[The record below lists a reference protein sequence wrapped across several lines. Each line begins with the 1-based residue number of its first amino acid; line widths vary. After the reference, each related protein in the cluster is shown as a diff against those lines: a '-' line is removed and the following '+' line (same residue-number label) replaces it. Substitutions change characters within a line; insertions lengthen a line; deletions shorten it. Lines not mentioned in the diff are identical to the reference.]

1 MISVLGLGF
10 VGLTTALGFSEKG
23 FKVCGFDVDSEKL
36 KSIGSNKI
44 PFYEEGLQE
53 ILEKN
58 LGNNFTLKNS
68 LKDCIK
74 DSKVIFL
81 CVGTPSDESGKA
93 DLTYLL
99 NAINEILENTE
110 KGSKKLIITKST
122 IPPSTTKNHVIPFI
136 EGKGFIIGKDIF
148 VANNPEFL
156 REGHAWGD
164 FIEPDRVVVGTED
177 DYSKELLGQIYA
189 PFNAPIHFVSLN
201 TGEFIK
207 YLSNTLLSTL
217 ISYANEMSMIAA
229 SIGEIDTKT
238 AFNILHQDK
247 RWSGSP
253 CAMSSYAF
261 PGCGFGGYCLPKD
274 TQAMVYKAGEF
285 DYEAKILRN
294 VLNVNNEIKPFWID
308 KITQDLP
315 KDVHIGILGLSFKPN
330 SDDIRQTPSK
340 IIIDMLLAKG
350 YKNLYAYDPIANELF
365 DKVYNLPLH
374 YKNSVKDIANSCE
387 IIVIATAWQEFAD
400 NQEYLK
406 DKRVYDLRY
415 ILNPKSNYSCH
426 SLAL

>member
-23 FKVCGFDVDSEKL
+23 FKVYGFDVDSEKL
-36 KSIGSNKI
+36 NSIQNRKI

-53 ILEKN
+53 ILDKN
-58 LGNNFTLKNS
+58 IDKNFVLKTS
-68 LKDCIK
+68 LSDCIK

-81 CVGTPSDESGKA
+81 CVGTPSDDSGKA

-99 NAINEILENTE
+99 NAIDEILKNTE

-136 EGKGFIIGKDIF
+136 ESKGFKVGEDVF

-156 REGHAWGD
+156 REGHAWSD

-177 DYSKELLGQIYA
+177 EYSRNLLKEIYT
-189 PFNAPIHFVSLN
+189 PFGAPIHFLSLN

-238 AFNILHQDK
+238 AFNILHEDK

-253 CAMSSYAF
+253 CGMSSYAF

-285 DYEAKILRN
+285 NYESKILKN
-294 VLNVNNEIKPFWID
+294 VLNVNNEIKPFWIE
-308 KITQDLP
+308 KITKDLP
-315 KDVHIGILGLSFKPN
+315 KDTNIGILGLSFKPN

-340 IIIDMLLAKG
+340 IIIDMLLEKG

-365 DKVYNLPLH
+365 DKVYKLPLR
-374 YKNSVKDIANSCE
+374 YQNSVQDVAKSCDV
-387 IIVIATAWQEFAD
+387 IVIATAWKEFAD
-400 NQEYLK
+400 NQEALAGK
-406 DKRVYDLRY
+406 KVYDLRY
-415 ILNPKSNYSCH
+415 VLKFEGKTPVGV
-426 SLAL
+426 

>member
-23 FKVCGFDVDSEKL
+23 FKVFGFDVDSEKL
-36 KSIGSNKI
+36 NSIGNKQI
-44 PFYEEGLQE
+44 PFYEEGLQK
-53 ILEKN
+53 ILDKN
-58 LGNNFTLKNS
+58 LGKNFILKNS
-68 LKDCIK
+68 LKDCIEE
-74 DSKVIFL
+74 SKIIFL

-99 NAINEILENTE
+99 GAIDEILKNTS
-110 KGSKKLIITKST
+110 KGSKKLIVTKST
-122 IPPSTTKNHVIPFI
+122 VPPSTTKNHVIPFI
-136 EGKGFIIGKDIF
+136 ESKGFKAGEDIF

-156 REGHAWGD
+156 REGHAWND
-164 FIEPDRVVVGTED
+164 FIKPDRVVVGTED
-177 DYSKELLGQIYA
+177 EYSRNLIQEIYA

-217 ISYANEMSMIAA
+217 VSYANEMSMIAA
-229 SIGEIDTKT
+229 SIGEIDTKE
-238 AFNILHQDK
+238 AFNILHEDK

-285 DYEAKILRN
+285 GYEAKILKD
-294 VLNVNNEIKPFWID
+294 VLAINNEIKPFWID
-308 KITQDLP
+308 KITQNLP
-315 KDVHIGILGLSFKPN
+315 KDANIGILGLSFKPN

-340 IIIDMLLAKG
+340 IIIDMLLEKG
-350 YKNLYAYDPIANELF
+350 YKNLAAYDPIANELF
-365 DKVYNLPLH
+365 DKVYKLPLR
-374 YKNSVKDIANSCE
+374 YKNSVKDIADSCDV
-387 IIVIATAWQEFAD
+387 IVITTAWKEFAD
-400 NQEYLK
+400 NQAYLEGK
-406 DKRVYDLRY
+406 KVYDLRY
-415 ILNPKSNYSCH
+415 ILKKEKEC
-426 SLAL
+426 LTV

>member
-23 FKVCGFDVDSEKL
+23 FKVYGFDVDSEKL
-36 KSIGSNKI
+36 NSIGANKI

-53 ILEKN
+53 ILDKN
-58 LGNNFTLKNS
+58 LLKNFILKNS
-68 LKDCIK
+68 LKDCIEN
-74 DSKVIFL
+74 SKVIFL

-99 NAINEILENTE
+99 SAIDEILKHTQ

-136 EGKGFIIGKDIF
+136 ESKGFKVGEDVF

-156 REGHAWGD
+156 REGHAWID
-164 FIEPDRVVVGTED
+164 FIKPDRVVVGTED

-229 SIGEIDTKT
+229 SVSEIDTKT
-238 AFNILHQDK
+238 AFNILHEDK

-274 TQAMVYKAGEF
+274 TQAMVYKAKEF
-285 DYEAKILRN
+285 GYDAKILRD

-308 KITQDLP
+308 KIVQNLP
-315 KDVHIGILGLSFKPN
+315 KDTNIGILGLSFKPN

-340 IIIDMLLAKG
+340 IIIDMLLEKG
-350 YKNLYAYDPIANELF
+350 YKNIFAYDPIANELF
-365 DKVYNLPLH
+365 DKVYNLPLR
-374 YKNSVKDIANSCE
+374 YKNSVKDLANSCDVV
-387 IIVIATAWQEFAD
+387 IIATAWQEFAD
-400 NQEYLK
+400 NQAYLNSK
-406 DKRVYDLRY
+406 KVYDLRY
-415 ILNPKSNYSCH
+415 VLKPENQVAVNV
-426 SLAL
+426 

>member
-23 FKVCGFDVDSEKL
+23 FKVYGFDVNQEKL
-36 KSIGSNKI
+36 DSIQNKKI

-58 LGNNFTLKNS
+58 LDNNFILKSS
-68 LKDCIK
+68 LADCVK
-74 DSKVIFL
+74 ESKVIFL
-81 CVGTPSDESGKA
+81 CVGTPSDETGKA

-99 NAINEILENTE
+99 SAIDDILKNTE

-136 EGKGFIIGKDIF
+136 ENKGFKVGEDVF

-156 REGHAWGD
+156 REGHAWSD

-177 DYSKELLGQIYA
+177 EYSRNLLQDIYK
-189 PFNAPIHFVSLN
+189 PFGAPIHFVTLN

-217 ISYANEMSMIAA
+217 ISYANEMSMVAA
-229 SIGEIDTKT
+229 SVGEIDTKT
-238 AFNILHQDK
+238 AFNILHEDK

-253 CAMSSYAF
+253 CAMSTYAF

-274 TQAMVYKAGEF
+274 TQAMAYKAGEYGY
-285 DYEAKILRN
+285 DAKILKD
-294 VLNVNNEIKPFWID
+294 VLNVNNEIKPFWIE
-308 KITQDLP
+308 KITENLP
-315 KDVHIGILGLSFKPN
+315 KDANIGVLGLSFKPN

-340 IIIDMLLAKG
+340 IILDMLLAKG
-350 YKNLYAYDPIANELF
+350 YTNIYAYDPIANELF
-365 DKVYNLPLH
+365 DKVYGLPLR
-374 YKNSVKDIANSCE
+374 YENSVQDVAKNCDV
-387 IIVIATAWQEFAD
+387 IVIATAWKEFAE
-400 NQEYLK
+400 NQKYLEGK
-406 DKRVYDLRY
+406 QVYDLRY
-415 ILNPKSNYSCH
+415 ILDSQAKQTVNV
-426 SLAL
+426 

>member
-23 FKVCGFDVDSEKL
+23 FKVYGFDVDNEKL
-36 KSIGSNKI
+36 NSIQNKKI

-53 ILEKN
+53 ILDKN
-58 LGNNFTLKNS
+58 LDKNFILRSS
-68 LKDCIK
+68 LGDCVK
-74 DSKVIFL
+74 DSKIIFL
-81 CVGTPSDESGKA
+81 CVGTPSDDSGKA

-99 NAINEILENTE
+99 NAIDEILKNTE

-136 EGKGFIIGKDIF
+136 ESKGFKVGEDVF

-156 REGHAWGD
+156 REGHAWSD

-177 DYSKELLGQIYA
+177 EYSRELLQQVYA

-229 SIGEIDTKT
+229 TVGEIDTKT
-238 AFNILHQDK
+238 AFNILHEDK
-247 RWSGSP
+247 RWTGSP

-274 TQAMVYKAGEF
+274 TQAMAYKAGEF
-285 DYEAKILRN
+285 GYNAKLLKD

-308 KITQDLP
+308 KITENLP
-315 KDVHIGILGLSFKPN
+315 KDASIGILGLSFKPN

-340 IIIDMLLAKG
+340 IIIDMLLERG
-350 YKNLYAYDPIANELF
+350 YKNIYAYDPIANELF
-365 DKVYNLPLH
+365 DRVYNLPLT
-374 YKNSVKDIANSCE
+374 YKNSVQEIANSADT
-387 IIVIATAWQEFAD
+387 IVIATAWKEFAD
-400 NQEYLK
+400 NQSYLAGK
-406 DKRVYDLRY
+406 KVYDLRY
-415 ILNPKSNYSCH
+415 VLKKEDKTPVGV
-426 SLAL
+426 